1 MPSLQTE
8 SSTRSQSRI
17 AEIAVVLGFWILL
30 GALTLV
36 RRSLDPRGPEGLATP
51 ELWMTLI
58 EYGFWALLTPL
69 VFWLAGRFPLER
81 NSLAQR
87 IVLHLAIAVAVAALF
102 EVLRI
107 MLLRP
112 IIMSH
117 NMGPPFDA
125 GPPWGRFGRASR
137 HLNPIFAL
145 QHLQF
150 LDELIVYLAILATG
164 FARDYFRQL
173 RERQREAV
181 HLTAQLA
188 EARLS
193 ALRMQLNPH
202 FLFNTLHAVSA
213 MVERDPS
220 GVRRM
225 IAKLSTLLRHTL
237 DTASAQEVPLRDE
250 LQFLRDYL
258 DIQQVR
264 FQGRLEVVEDVAP
277 DLLDALV
284 PNLILQPLVEN
295 AVEHG
300 VSGLEDGGRIDIV
313 ARREGNDLILS
324 VHDNGPGIGPE
335 VPLRENGVGVR
346 NTRERLEGMYGDAGR
361 LVLEPAEGGGLRA
374 VVTLPYH
381 TAGDLRTTGV
391 DDTSSGV

>member
-1 MPSLQTE
+1 M
-8 SSTRSQSRI
+8 SSFQSTSPRSRPRA
-17 AEIAVVLGFWILL
+17 AEIAVVLGFWTLL

-58 EYGFWALLTPL
+58 EYGFWVLLTPL
-69 VFWLAGRFPLER
+69 VFWLARRFPLQR
-81 NSLAQR
+81 HSLTQR
-87 IVLHLAIAVAVAALF
+87 IVLHLAIALVVAVLF
-102 EVLRI
+102 EVVRLMI
-107 MLLRP
+107 LRP
-112 IIMSH
+112 MIIQYAMD
-117 NMGPPFDA
+117 MRGPI
-125 GPPWGRFGRASR
+125 GMHGGRFGRGPG
-137 HLNPIFAL
+137 HLDPVSAL
-145 QHLQF
+145 KHLQF
-150 LDELIVYLAILATG
+150 LDELIVYLAVLSAG

-173 RERQREAV
+173 RERQQEAAR
-181 HLTAQLA
+181 LTAQLA
-188 EARLS
+188 EARLH

-213 MVERDPS
+213 LVERDPA

-264 FQGRLEVVEDVAP
+264 FQGRLQVVEDVPP

-300 VSGLEDGGRIDIV
+300 VSGLEDGGRIVIG
-313 ARREGNDLILS
+313 ARTDRNDLILS
-324 VHDNGPGIGPE
+324 VLDNGPGIDPE
-335 VPLRENGVGVR
+335 QPLRKNGVGLR
-346 NTRERLEGMYGDAGR
+346 NTRERLDGMYGDAGR
-361 LVLEPAEGGGLRA
+361 LVLEPAEGGGLLA
-374 VVTLPYH
+374 VITLPYH

-391 DDTSSGV
+391 DDTSSVL